1 MDEPVLNVNS
11 SVSRFVVKANRSNTN
26 VEVLLSMPLLKVWEI
41 YCKASD
47 EVCLILLI
55 VQNILSIWLI
65 FKE

>member
-41 YCKASD
+41 YC
-47 EVCLILLI
+47 
-55 VQNILSIWLI
+55 
-65 FKE
+65 